1 MRAHTWRVLASAVAL
16 TLVAACG
23 DAVADKEPP
32 TPGPESVGVVAEPVV
47 DETEPDPVSDH
58 TVEEPGERTGAIQP
72 PDIVITDDQSL
83 DDQTV
88 AAIKALEIE
97 SAEQVSLA
105 QITVENESFT
115 VAAVDPA
122 TYRNFTPVGSA
133 QTAEVWARVANGEIA
148 ISRALQK
155 KLQQDAEGYVDI
167 GQRKIHVGA
176 VADQAIGIDAVVNT
190 TWVESLGMTPGNALL
205 VRTGSTAPQALREP
219 IQQLVGEDRM
229 QLVDVMTREGLDP
242 DAQLTAVLVGSFSE
256 AVGVFNYTLA
266 GGGRINPD
274 PQWVA
279 SHIETRTVP
288 ILGSVTCNKYLFPQ
302 LEAALR
308 DIQAA
313 GLADEIHPDE
323 YAGCYYPRFIAGS
336 TKLSNHSFGLA
347 LDLNVPGNG
356 RGTVGEMD
364 RGVVAIFKKW
374 GFGWGGDWG
383 YTDPMHFEMAQIV
396 RPEPVSS
403 KQ

>member
-1 MRAHTWRVLASAVAL
+1 MRARTWRVLASAMVL

-23 DAVADKEPP
+23 DAAADKEEPD
-32 TPGPESVGVVAEPVV
+32 PGPGDGVVAEPVV
-47 DETEPDPVSDH
+47 DEVAPDPVSDH

-72 PDIVITDDQSL
+72 PDIVITDDEPL
-83 DDQTV
+83 DEETV
-88 AAIKALEIE
+88 AAIEALDVE
-97 SAEQVSLA
+97 SVEQVSLA

-133 QTAEVWARVANGEIA
+133 QTADVWSRVANGEIA
-148 ISRALQK
+148 ISRELKK
-155 KLQQDAEGYVDI
+155 KLQQDAEGYVTV

-190 TWVESLGMTPGNALL
+190 TWVDSLGMTTGNALL
-205 VRTGSTAPQALREP
+205 VRTGLTAPQTLREP

-229 QLVDVMTREGLDP
+229 QLVDVMTRQGLDP
-242 DAQLTAVLVGSFSE
+242 EAQLTAVLVGSFSQ

-274 PQWVA
+274 PAWVA

-313 GLADEIHPDE
+313 GLADEIHPEE

-347 LDLNVPGNG
+347 LDLNVPGNQ

-403 KQ
+403 RR